1 MSLPTLT
8 TPAPIY
14 QTMTEI
20 ATRLIR
26 ERVLSGHY
34 QPGSR
39 LIPAKIETELGLG
52 RVAIR
57 EALRELTGSGMVV
70 SLPNRGVT
78 VAEAPSFE
86 EISALYE
93 TRYALEGEAASLAA
107 RNMNPALIARLEA
120 LAIKMEKESKSPF
133 DTVLQNREFHLIL
146 YEASGWKSAC
156 RIINQLIDQTMVF
169 RSLHSTWWTDDPRG
183 FFEDHRKIIAALKAG
198 AYEDT
203 KRLVVGNISR
213 GYQQI
218 LSMKSLQK
226 PPRRRKAREAA
237 SSRSPG

>member
-1 MSLPTLT
+1 MSLPNPT
-8 TPAPIY
+8 TPPPIY

-34 QPGSR
+34 LPGSR

-93 TRYALEGEAASLAA
+93 TRYALEGEAGYLAA

-133 DTVLQNREFHLIL
+133 DTVLRNREFHLTL
-146 YEASGWKSAC
+146 YDASGWKSAC
-156 RIINQLIDQTMVF
+156 RIINQLIDQTMIF
-169 RSLHSTWWTDDPRG
+169 RSLRSTWWTDDPKG

-198 AYEDT
+198 ADEDT

-218 LSMKSLQK
+218 RSLQSHPTHLK
-226 PPRRRKAREAA
+226 PRNDKKKHR
-237 SSRSPG
+237 